1 MGYAGDNRQPSSV
14 SRSIVLRNR
23 DTSKSDEA
31 KTVCQLSAP
40 RGCLQIAVGCLAS
53 FAQAKINSLISSE
66 KLGITELHDDMFNWI
81 EILNEMSHCCADEED
96 IWF

>member
-23 DTSKSDEA
+23 TRKSDEA
-31 KTVCQLSAP
+31 KIVCQFSAP

-53 FAQAKINSLISSE
+53 FAQAKINFLISSE
-66 KLGITELHDDMFNWI
+66 KLGFTERHDDMFN
-81 EILNEMSHCCADEED
+81 
-96 IWF
+96 